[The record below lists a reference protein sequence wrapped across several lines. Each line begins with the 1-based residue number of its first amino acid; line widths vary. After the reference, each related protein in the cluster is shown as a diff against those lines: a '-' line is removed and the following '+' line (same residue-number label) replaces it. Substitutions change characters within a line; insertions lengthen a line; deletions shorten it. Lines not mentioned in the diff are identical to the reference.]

1 MNKKRILLVLSI
13 IIIIIGYF
21 GYKYVFKGPRNVSSE
36 TAEYTVTAKKLKIEF
51 TSNQKKADAKYN
63 GKAIIVSGKVSEKS
77 KKSITLNTGVI
88 CVLSA
93 NANNNVSLNMEVKI
107 KGKVDGYDDLFEQ
120 VKLTECTILNK

>member
-1 MNKKRILLVLSI
+1 MNKKKILLVLSI

-21 GYKYVFKGPRNVSSE
+21 GYKYVFKGPRDVSSE
-36 TAEYTVTAKKLKIEF
+36 SAEYTVTAKKLKIEF

-93 NANNNVSLNMEVKI
+93 STNNNVSLNMEVKI